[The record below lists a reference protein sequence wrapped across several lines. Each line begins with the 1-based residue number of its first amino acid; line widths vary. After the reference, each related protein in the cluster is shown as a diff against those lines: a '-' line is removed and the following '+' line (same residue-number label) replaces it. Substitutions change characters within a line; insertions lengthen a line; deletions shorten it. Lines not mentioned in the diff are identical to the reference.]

1 MKKVVHF
8 AKHLMPLFGFLVMS
22 CGTDGNSSSGTDPLD
37 GEMSVMG
44 EPGNIFDV
52 PGFSGTSERI
62 AEVISREGNV
72 SLIRASAKV
81 TNPNLLSIVQDLDV
95 EGLQVNGDRVTYEL
109 KARITSKGIQNVSH
123 DQSKSLTL
131 VDYDAKVGD
140 SYKGKIS
147 FGEVTRNVT
156 KVSSEDDFLWGFMY
170 IKTIEVEERNQIP
183 GVSKVVYYTNH
194 RFGLVGADVYYED
207 GSKMMTY
214 VYSDY

>member
-1 MKKVVHF
+1 MKKVLSLFVY
-8 AKHLMPLFGFLVMS
+8 LPCLFGFLVLS
-22 CGTDGNSSSGTDPLD
+22 CGTDSNSTSGTDPLG
-37 GEMSVMG
+37 GEISVMG
-44 EPGNIFDV
+44 EPGNTFDI
-52 PGFSGTSERI
+52 PGFSGTSERT

-72 SLIRASAKV
+72 SSIRASAKV
-81 TNPNLLSIVQDLDV
+81 NNPNLLNIVQELDV
-95 EGLQVNGDRVTYEL
+95 EGLEINGDRVTYDL
-109 KARITSKGIQNVSH
+109 KARITSEGIQNVSY
-123 DQSKSLTL
+123 DNSRSLTL

-170 IKTIEVEERNQIP
+170 IKTIEIEERNQIP

>member
-1 MKKVVHF
+1 MKKEVCLLLYLVP
-8 AKHLMPLFGFLVMS
+8 MFGFLVLS
-22 CGTDGNSSSGTDPLD
+22 CGTDSNSTSGTDPLG

-44 EPGNIFDV
+44 EPGNTFDI
-52 PGFSGTSERI
+52 PGFSGTSART

-72 SLIRASAKV
+72 SLIKASAKV
-81 TNPNLLSIVQDLDV
+81 TNPNLLNIVQQLDA
-95 EGLQVNGDRVTYEL
+95 EGLEVDGDRVTYDL
-109 KARITSKGIQNVSH
+109 KARITSQGIQNVSH
-123 DQSKSLTL
+123 DNSRSLTL

-156 KVSSEDDFLWGFMY
+156 KVSSEDDFFWGFMY

-183 GVSKVVYYTNH
+183 GVNKVVYYTNH